1 MKKLLVILL
10 AVFLL
15 SGCDQVSPEQ
25 TTVPTTEPTTQTTE
39 PIEAAQKRQE
49 IQADNDERDNFVS
62 VIEANKETNS
72 KTKLE
77 KIPVYIEEELLFKT
91 DGLFFLNRDACFTE
105 GSNARWNYTGVLLDA
120 YPTEA
125 IRSRDSDTVYFV
137 YETDTG
143 YRLYLFFS
151 YENDLDT
158 PVGFPVV
165 VGKALSYRDFKD
177 VAVGDR
183 MEEVEAIDPT
193 ASLHKKMILE
203 VFDLVPIAAQRLAE
217 QGYPCTTI
225 HYLKDGILKIE
236 YEMQEDRSLVVS
248 NMVFSK
254 DYQIES
260 ANGKVVNYKI
270 EDIDLPTN

>member
-1 MKKLLVILL
+1 MR
-10 AVFLL
+10 
-15 SGCDQVSPEQ
+15 P
-25 TTVPTTEPTTQTTE
+25 
-39 PIEAAQKRQE
+39 
-49 IQADNDERDNFVS
+49 
-62 VIEANKETNS
+62 
-72 KTKLE
+72 
-77 KIPVYIEEELLFKT
+77 
-91 DGLFFLNRDACFTE
+91 
-105 GSNARWNYTGVLLDA
+105 NYTGALLEA
-120 YPTEA
+120 YPTSA

-203 VFDLVPIAAQRLAE
+203 VFDLVPIAAQRLTE

-260 ANGKVVNYKI
+260 ANGKVVNYRI
-270 EDIDLPTN
+270 EGIDLPTN

>member
-1 MKKLLVILL
+1 MMKKGRIL
-10 AVFLL
+10 FLL
-15 SGCDQVSPEQ
+15 IFVLFLTSV
-25 TTVPTTEPTTQTTE
+25 
-39 PIEAAQKRQE
+39 
-49 IQADNDERDNFVS
+49 VS
-62 VIEANKETNS
+62 VYAAGTVKRKQEVRPEDSEERETFAVAVEEKKKTDSKE
-72 KTKLE
+72 KLGE
-77 KIPVYIEEELLFKT
+77 VPVYLEEELLFGK
-91 DGLFFLNRDACFTE
+91 DGYFFLNRDACFTE
-105 GSNARWNYTGVLLDA
+105 GSNARWNYTGALLDA

-177 VAVGDR
+177 VAVGDW